1 MPFSISLAMALY
13 AMGYSWILLQC
24 FFLNGIGKIR
34 IQVYLY
40 AICTLV
46 NIPIGIFLGRLMGI
60 PGVTYSNVI
69 IFVFMGIVLS
79 IQSKK
84 ILNSQAKGIW
94 NK

>member
-1 MPFSISLAMALY
+1 MALY